1 MKYLKNKTFL
11 KIVLFLSAFA
21 CTLVFAEYSANLF
34 SFKRT
39 HKNLIF
45 TICYRPYLGFI
56 NSPKK
61 EGKYTILNQFSDQII
76 EGYRTTNNWG
86 FREDVDYSYFLK
98 KPEGT
103 KVILIL
109 GGSAVGGAG
118 STSDNLVIDAALE
131 RKLNE
136 NPKTKFVVYN
146 FGNGG
151 WVSFQEI
158 LGVILFGFYLD
169 PDFII
174 LMNGR
179 NDVAVGI
186 DSREG
191 PLAFKHNAVIE
202 SYLKGYLE
210 YGMNTSF
217 LRGELENWII
227 KKSKL
232 YQMLSGKQYIPK
244 IQNTFQKNETRYV
257 GIKTSWSDLD
267 IIINLYTKNIE
278 ILEKL
283 FPRTK
288 IIASLQP
295 LCHQKR
301 EIFKKV
307 SADEIHEQ
315 TQKGSDI
322 TYHTA
327 IRYFYTNLIGKQ
339 TPSGT
344 KVIYAG
350 EALPAE
356 FDPQK
361 YFLDEAH
368 LTDAGVELVADYYKK
383 IILSYEK
390 K

>member
-21 CTLVFAEYSANLF
+21 CTLVFAEFSANLF
-34 SFKRT
+34 SFERT

-45 TICYRPYLGFI
+45 RICYRPYLGFI
-56 NSPKK
+56 NGPNSK
-61 EGKYTILNQFSDQII
+61 GKYTILNQFSDKLI

-86 FREDVDYSYFLK
+86 FREDVDYSYFSK

-118 STSDNLVIDAALE
+118 STADSTVIDASLE
-131 RKLNE
+131 KKLNE
-136 NPKTKFVVYN
+136 KSKTKFVVYN

-158 LGVILFGFYLD
+158 LGAILFGFYLE

-217 LRGELENWII
+217 YRGEFENWII

-232 YQMLSGKQYIPK
+232 YRTLSGRKYIPK
-244 IQNTFQKNETRYV
+244 IQTTFQKHEVEYV
-257 GIKTSWSDLD
+257 GTRTSWADLD
-267 IIINLYTKNIE
+267 TIIKLYIKNIE
-278 ILEKL
+278 VLEKL
-283 FPRTK
+283 FPKTK

-295 LCHQKR
+295 LCHQKH
-301 EIFKKV
+301 EIFKDV

-315 TQKGSDI
+315 TLRGSNI

-327 IRYFYTNLIGKQ
+327 IRYFYISLVGKK

-344 KVIYAG
+344 KIIYAG

-383 IILSYEK
+383 LILSYENK
-390 K
+390 